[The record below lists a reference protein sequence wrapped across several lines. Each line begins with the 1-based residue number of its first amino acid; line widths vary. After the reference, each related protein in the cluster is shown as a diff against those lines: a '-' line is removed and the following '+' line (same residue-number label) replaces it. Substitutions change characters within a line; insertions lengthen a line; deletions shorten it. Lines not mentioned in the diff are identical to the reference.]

1 MNASILMLFQL
12 LIKPNLNIESEMQKI
27 GASVI
32 IELAHTQ
39 VVTKTEIFI
48 DGHGIVSLSEREPP
62 SSISLH

>member
-1 MNASILMLFQL
+1 MLFQL

-27 GASVI
+27 GASVD

-48 DGHGIVSLSEREPP
+48 DGHGHSFFVWEGTPKLYLTELELSP
-62 SSISLH
+62 